1 MEKRKRKV
9 IEKDMI
15 IVAIGSNL
23 SSKTYGLPENN
34 CFECLK
40 ILKKVFFVKKI
51 SKFYKSEPIPK
62 SDQKW
67 YVNGV
72 IEICT
77 TLYPRDIL
85 NKLFLIENYFKRTR
99 KIKNEPRVIDL
110 DLISYKNKSIKNKSL
125 TVPHPRMHQRK
136 FVIRPICDLDPN
148 WRHPVL
154 KIKANVLL
162 KSVANQ
168 KILNINN

>member
-1 MEKRKRKV
+1 LEKRKRKV
-9 IEKDMI
+9 AKKVMI

-34 CFECLK
+34 CIECLK
-40 ILKKVFFVKKI
+40 ILKKVFFVKKV

-62 SDQKW
+62 SDQQW

-77 TLYPRDIL
+77 NLYPQDIL
-85 NKLFLIENYFKRTR
+85 NKLFSIENHFKRTR
-99 KIKNEPRVIDL
+99 KIRNEPRVIDL
-110 DLISYKNKSIKNKSL
+110 DLISYKNKTINNKSL
-125 TVPHPRMHQRK
+125 IIPHPRMHQRK

-148 WRHPVL
+148 WKHPVL

-168 KILNINN
+168 KIFNINN

>member
-9 IEKDMI
+9 IKKDMI

-23 SSKTYGLPENN
+23 SSGTFGLPENN

-40 ILKKVFFVKKI
+40 ILKKVFFVRKV

-62 SDQKW
+62 SDQQW

-72 IEICT
+72 VEICT
-77 TLYPRDIL
+77 TLYPLDVL
-85 NKLFLIENYFKRTR
+85 NKLFLIESYFKRTR
-99 KIKNEPRVIDL
+99 KIRNEPRVIDL
-110 DLISYKNKSIKNKSL
+110 DLISYKNKIINNKSL
-125 TVPHPRMHQRK
+125 IVPHPRMHERK

-148 WRHPVL
+148 WKHPVL
-154 KIKANVLL
+154 KKKANILL

-168 KILNINN
+168 KIFNINT

>member
-1 MEKRKRKV
+1 LEKRKRKV
-9 IEKDMI
+9 IKKDMI

-23 SSKTYGLPENN
+23 SSGTFGLPEYN

-40 ILKKVFFVKKI
+40 ILKKVFFVRKV

-62 SDQKW
+62 SDQQW

-72 IEICT
+72 VEICT
-77 TLYPRDIL
+77 TLYPQDVL
-85 NKLFLIENYFKRTR
+85 NKLFFIESYFKRTR
-99 KIKNEPRVIDL
+99 KIRNEPRVIDL
-110 DLISYKNKSIKNKSL
+110 DLISYKNKTIKNKSL
-125 TVPHPRMHQRK
+125 IIPHPRMHKRK

-148 WRHPVL
+148 WKHPVL

-168 KILNINN
+168 KIFNIND

>member
-9 IEKDMI
+9 IKKDMI

-23 SSKTYGLPENN
+23 SSRTYGLPENN
-34 CFECLK
+34 CSECLK
-40 ILKKVFFVKKI
+40 ILRKVFFVRKV

-62 SDQKW
+62 SDQQW

-72 IEICT
+72 VEICT
-77 TLYPRDIL
+77 TLYPQDIL
-85 NKLFLIENYFKRTR
+85 HKLFLIESYFKRTR
-99 KIKNEPRVIDL
+99 KIRNEPRVIDL
-110 DLISYKNKSIKNKSL
+110 DLISYKNKIINNNSL
-125 TVPHPRMHQRK
+125 IIPHPRMHQRK

-148 WRHPVL
+148 WKHPVL
-154 KIKANVLL
+154 KKKANVLL

-168 KILNINN
+168 KIFNINT